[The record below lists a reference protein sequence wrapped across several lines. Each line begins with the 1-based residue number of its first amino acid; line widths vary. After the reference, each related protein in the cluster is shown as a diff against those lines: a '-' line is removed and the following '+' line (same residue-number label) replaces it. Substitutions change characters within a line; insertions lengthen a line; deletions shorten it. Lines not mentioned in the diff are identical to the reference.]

1 MEHDITMVTPAED
14 RDRPPVVGVVGEA
27 DADVGPAGA
36 SSHEDAEARARPSP
50 AYVSVPP
57 DVWALACGIAAVLDE
72 TMPPPVRLITR
83 AVDHLGPARARALLR
98 QALTVEAQDGTGD
111 GARGG
116 GGPARPRGAV
126 GGAGQQDLAH
136 VVQARSSDPPSASPR
151 PPRRPSERASGGQPW
166 HEGHGRV
173 PHWER
178 RHLSFNNLSRLA
190 AELHPPSRAVTSR
203 LKPMPTKESDNELC
217 TTGSRQPPS
226 HPRSSRSTGTNS
238 GFGR

>member
-136 VVQARSSDPPSASPR
+136 LVQAPVVGPA
-151 PPRRPSERASGGQPW
+151 ERAAAPRAARWGGPA
-166 HEGHGRV
+166 GGNRGTRGMGV
-173 PHWER
+173 CR
-178 RHLSFNNLSRLA
+178 C
-190 AELHPPSRAVTSR
+190 PP
-203 LKPMPTKESDNELC
+203 
-217 TTGSRQPPS
+217 TGWAGSW
-226 HPRSSRSTGTNS
+226 T
-238 GFGR
+238 